1 MEKKLKLIIQ
11 PKVVDHLGI
20 KMYQKAVDV
29 VSEFVANAWDAD
41 TELVDIQIESNS
53 ITIKDFGSGM
63 TYEQCQKSFLTVGRD
78 RRKDTGKEVS
88 EEKER
93 PVLGRKGIGKFAGF
107 GIASKVTIR
116 TISKSNGELS
126 SFEMDINSILEHDAS
141 ENAEKPI
148 KVVEYREENEQ
159 RKADHGTTVIL
170 DGVNTV
176 DINLE
181 EFRSDLARR
190 FLLAQVYDDFEIKVN
205 NIELPE
211 SFSDEMEFVFPK
223 DFTDEEKEKIPNL
236 ESVDNGWAI
245 EKLDGHEIRWRVGFF
260 EDTIQVE
267 ELRGISIFARGK
279 LAQKPFFFEL
289 SGGISGQHGLEYMTG
304 QMRMDF
310 IDDAQHDLIST
321 ERQRINLQSELGKKV
336 RSWGIERI
344 KLLSSFWKARRSN
357 KRLQELEDRISGFRE
372 RLEVLP
378 ASERKTVKTVLKKIA
393 SFPRLGQARYKE
405 WCNDVLTSWEK
416 GRLKNLITEISET
429 EELDEHKLLDVL
441 SESGVLTALNIAESI
456 KTKIV
461 TIGELNQRVKSGQLE
476 NAVRDF
482 IYDNPWL
489 IQPKWETFRK
499 ERSVLNLIQDA
510 GTKNLDQ
517 EEAFNG
523 RVDLALSSGSTLLL
537 VEFMRPGL
545 ELDRSHL
552 DRINWYVGDIRNALE
567 RETGNPIN
575 ILETAYVIADN
586 KKDTESISRRVN
598 QLKEDGIFVMTWGT
612 LIEQAIKQWEDHL
625 ELLKDRFPED
635 KRIQEL

>member
-1 MEKKLKLIIQ
+1 MDKKLKLVIQ
-11 PKVVDHLGI
+11 PKVIDHLGI

-41 TELVDIQIESNS
+41 SELVEIQIESNS
-53 ITIKDFGSGM
+53 ITIKDFGNGM

-78 RRKDTGKEVS
+78 RRKDTGKETS
-88 EEKER
+88 EKKDR

-107 GIASKVTIR
+107 GIASKVTVR

-141 ENAEKPI
+141 ESAEKPI
-148 KVVEYREENEQ
+148 KVLEYQEENEF
-159 RKADHGTTVIL
+159 RKAEHGTTVIL
-170 DGVNTV
+170 DGVNT
-176 DINLE
+176 DINIE
-181 EFRSDLARR
+181 EFRSDLSRR

-205 NIELPE
+205 DSELPE
-211 SFSDEMEFVFPK
+211 SFSDEMEFVFPR
-223 DFTDEEKEKIPNL
+223 DFTDEEKIKIPTL
-236 ESVDNGWAI
+236 EGIENGWAI
-245 EKLDGHEIRWRVGFF
+245 EKLDGHEVRWRVGFF

-310 IDDAQHDLIST
+310 IDDAEHDLIST
-321 ERQRINLQSELGKKV
+321 ERQRINLQSEFGKLV
-336 RSWGIERI
+336 RSWGIDRI
-344 KLLSSFWKARRSN
+344 KLLSYFWKARRSS

-429 EELDEHKLLDVL
+429 QELDEGKLLDVL

-489 IQPKWETFRK
+489 IHPRWETFRK
-499 ERSVLNLIQDA
+499 ERSVHNLIKDA
-510 GTKNLDQ
+510 GTKNLD
-517 EEAFNG
+517 EGETFNG
-523 RVDLALSSGSTLLL
+523 RVDLALASGSTLLL

-552 DRINWYVGDIRNALE
+552 DRINWYVGDIRNAIE
-567 RETGNPIN
+567 RETANPIN
-575 ILETAYVIADN
+575 VLETAYVIADN
-586 KKDTESISRRVN
+586 RKDSESISRRISELRSN
-598 QLKEDGIFVMTWGT
+598 GILIMTWQT

-625 ELLKDRFPED
+625 DLLKERFPDD

>member
-1 MEKKLKLIIQ
+1 MGKELKLIIQ
-11 PKVVDHLGI
+11 PKVIDHLGI

-41 TELVDIQIESNS
+41 TELVEIQIGSNS
-53 ITIKDFGSGM
+53 ITIKDFGNGM

-78 RRKDTGKEVS
+78 RRKDTGKETS
-88 EEKER
+88 DEKDR

-107 GIASKVTIR
+107 GIASKVTVR

-141 ENAEKPI
+141 ESAEKPI
-148 KVVEYREENEQ
+148 KVVEYKEESES
-159 RKADHGTTVIL
+159 RKAEHGTTVIL
-170 DGVNTV
+170 DEVNT

-181 EFRSDLARR
+181 EFRADLARR

-205 NIELPE
+205 DSELPE
-211 SFSDEMEFVFPK
+211 SFSDEMEFIFPR
-223 DFTDEEKEKIPNL
+223 DFTDEEKNKIPTL
-236 ESVDNGWAI
+236 EGIENGWAI
-245 EKLDGHEIRWRVGFF
+245 EKLDGHEVRWRVGFF

-310 IDDAQHDLIST
+310 IDDAEHDLIST
-321 ERQRINLQSELGKKV
+321 ERQRINLQSELGKRV
-336 RSWGIERI
+336 RSWGIDRI
-344 KLLSSFWKARRSN
+344 KLLSSFWKARRSK

-429 EELDEHKLLDVL
+429 EELDEQKLLDVL

-461 TIGELNQRVKSGQLE
+461 TVGELNQRVKSGQLE

-499 ERSVLNLIQDA
+499 ERSVINLIHDA

-517 EEAFNG
+517 EEAFSG
-523 RVDLALSSGSTLLL
+523 RVDLALSSGSNLLL

-552 DRINWYVGDIRNALE
+552 DRINWYVGDIRNSLE

-575 ILETAYVIADN
+575 TLETAYVIADN
-586 KKDTESISRRVN
+586 KKDTESISRRVT
-598 QLKEDGIFVMTWGT
+598 QLKEDGIFVMTWRT

-625 ELLKDRFPED
+625 ELLKDRFPDD